1 MCLISNLGQN
11 SRYSPLGSSK
21 LKLDRPASGAAP
33 LADGPCCKFTLE
45 LGYQTRRTSGKTRR
59 AHEAFS
65 IRNLRPPRLWNQ
77 MRRRVI
83 VLHGLLMGSFRSTRR
98 ICPLNC
104 SITHFYEAPEKRT
117 SSLNKFGSF
126 RGFTECCSIEAA
138 VSHIDRFPLRFS
150 SPITALHLLAAS
162 FAARKLLCPQ
172 SVSMAGED
180 RLSKYQILG
189 KVK

>member
-11 SRYSPLGSSK
+11 SRYSPFGSSK

-45 LGYQTRRTSGKTRR
+45 LGYQTRRTSGETRR
-59 AHEAFS
+59 ADQAFS

-77 MRRRVI
+77 MRRRGI
-83 VLHGLLMGSFRSTRR
+83 VLHR
-98 ICPLNC
+98 PLNGIISLNPPNLSTKLC
-104 SITHFYEAPEKRT
+104 TTLFSDAPEKST
-117 SSLNKFGSF
+117 SSLKKFGSF

-138 VSHIDRFPLRFS
+138 VNHIDRFPLRFS

-162 FAARKLLCPQ
+162 SALRNLPKSLRVFQWPVRIGSQNTK
-172 SVSMAGED
+172 S
-180 RLSKYQILG
+180 
-189 KVK
+189 

>member
-1 MCLISNLGQN
+1 MCLISNSGQN

-45 LGYQTRRTSGKTRR
+45 LGYQTRRTSGETRR

-83 VLHGLLMGSFRSTRR
+83 VLHR
-98 ICPLNC
+98 PLNGIISLNPPNLSTKLC
-104 SITHFYEAPEKRT
+104 TTLFSDAPENRT
-117 SSLNKFGSF
+117 SSLNKFGYF

-138 VSHIDRFPLRFS
+138 VNHIDRFPLRFS
-150 SPITALHLLAAS
+150 SPLTALHLLPAS
-162 FAARKLLCPQ
+162 YALPRAPRNLL
-172 SVSMAGED
+172 V
-180 RLSKYQILG
+180 L
-189 KVK
+189 